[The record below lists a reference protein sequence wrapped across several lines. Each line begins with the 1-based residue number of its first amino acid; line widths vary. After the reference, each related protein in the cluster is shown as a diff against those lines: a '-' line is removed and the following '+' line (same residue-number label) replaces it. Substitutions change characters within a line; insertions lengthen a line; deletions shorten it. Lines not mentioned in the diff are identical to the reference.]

1 MKKIEIYTYGE
12 LKGHIGNKEK
22 GVQGFGYDPLF
33 EIKNT
38 NITMAEISFEER
50 MKVSHRA
57 ESTIK
62 MLTELNK
69 FQRK

>member
-1 MKKIEIYTYGE
+1 
-12 LKGHIGNKEK
+12 
-22 GVQGFGYDPLF
+22 
-33 EIKNT
+33 
-38 NITMAEISFEER
+38 MAEISFEER

-69 FQRK
+69 FQRKGFFYFLSKQFFRI

>member
-1 MKKIEIYTYGE
+1 MILY
-12 LKGHIGNKEK
+12 LK
-22 GVQGFGYDPLF
+22 L
-33 EIKNT
+33 KNT